1 MELSGQI
8 AINASPH
15 AVWQALNNP
24 EILQRCIPGCEE
36 VRRISEQ
43 ETHTRVAIKLGP
55 VRARFVGK
63 ILMADVRPDQGC
75 TLQFEGSGGAAGFA
89 RGQSSVDLLANGSA
103 GTTLNYT
110 AQASIGGKLGQIGG
124 RMIDASAKQMADQF
138 FSALQ
143 LALQA
148 PDAFSAKPAAATV
161 SALNPMPAIGTP
173 TTPASVPVVSE
184 MQRVLWFLLGAGATG
199 FGVVIA
205 AIFLR

>member
-8 AINASPH
+8 AIDATPQ
-15 AVWQALNNP
+15 AVWQALNSP

-36 VRRISEQ
+36 VRRISEH

-63 ILMADVRPDQGC
+63 ILMTDVVPDQGC

-89 RGQSSVDLLANGSA
+89 RGQSTVQLIASGQTS
-103 GTTLNYT
+103 TTLNYT

-138 FSALQ
+138 FAALQSALQ
-143 LALQA
+143 TSQ
-148 PDAFSAKPAAATV
+148 
-161 SALNPMPAIGTP
+161 TP
-173 TTPASVPVVSE
+173 PVVSE
-184 MQRVLWFLLGAGATG
+184 QLGANTALALPVVSPAPNQAPSEQLRVLWFLLGAGATG

-205 AIFLR
+205 SLFLR